1 MLLNS
6 RPTTERHVR
15 HEGIAFHLYQAC
27 IWNWVF
33 WILFHRYRIGSFVRH
48 LSRGRDRSRASS
60 CRSGGCEDIGCS
72 LVDLGDHPRCCGG
85 GRISGRCAPRGNV
98 LCSGFS
104 FQKDR
109 LFDFIPLTLLVLD
122 WSGVASNAP
131 QQSVSA
137 VWAIRILIGPASSVL
152 LLAGIAFAIYY
163 PLSRESHAETRE
175 KITAHRKAPAD

>member
-1 MLLNS
+1 MSDTKGYLSTFTKLAY
-6 RPTTERHVR
+6 
-15 HEGIAFHLYQAC
+15 GIGDFGFSCTDTASG
-27 IWNWVF
+27 
-33 WILFHRYRIGSFVRH
+33 ILFAIFLVDVIGLAPR
-48 LSRGRDRSRASS
+48 LAALA
-60 CRSGGCEDIGCS
+60 GGCGDIGCS
-72 LVDLGDHPRCCGG
+72 YVDLGDHSRCCGG